1 MITNYNM
8 KVKESE
14 MEIRKVLIRTDG
26 IKYII
31 IPKKSNLKAGDFVK
45 VIKLEENEDDGRKK

>member
-1 MITNYNM
+1 M

-14 MEIRKVLIRTDG
+14 MEVRKILIRTDG

-31 IPKKSNLKAGDFVK
+31 IPKKSNLNAGDFVK
-45 VIKLEENEDDGRKK
+45 VIKLEEEDGRKK

>member
-14 MEIRKVLIRTDG
+14 MEVRKILIRTDG

-31 IPKKSNLKAGDFVK
+31 IPKKSELKAGDFVK
-45 VIKLEENEDDGRKK
+45 VIKLEEEDGRRKK